1 MIRTD
6 ADALACDMAET
17 YGIYDMRT
25 LPLSRAAVFAC
36 GLRGGARIIQKIAGL
51 RDSAEGRTERMLL
64 AVIADGVNTLAWQNT
79 KNGQKG
85 KNRPESLFSAL
96 FHEIGKGKRDSV
108 RAFESQEAFQAAWKA
123 ATGGG

>member
-1 MIRTD
+1 MIRAD

-36 GLRGGARIIQKIAGL
+36 GLRGDARIIQAVAGISG
-51 RDSAEGRTERMLL
+51 SAESRIDRMLL

-79 KNGQKG
+79 KDGHEGKNQPKSILEAMTGQKQTEG
-85 KNRPESLFSAL
+85 FDSAEDFLSWRESML
-96 FHEIGKGKRDSV
+96 
-108 RAFESQEAFQAAWKA
+108 
-123 ATGGG
+123 GGNDDA

>member
-1 MIRTD
+1 MIRAD

-36 GLRGGARIIQKIAGL
+36 GLRGDARIIQAVAGISG
-51 RDSAEGRTERMLL
+51 SAESRIDRMLL

-79 KNGQKG
+79 KDGHKG

-96 FHEIGKGKRDSV
+96 FKKEEKTRDSV
-108 RAFESQEAFQAAWKA
+108 RAFDSPEAFQAAWKA

>member
-1 MIRTD
+1 MIRAD

-17 YGIYDMRT
+17 YGIYDMQK

-36 GLRGGARIIQKIAGL
+36 GLRGDARIIEKVAGISG
-51 RDSAEGRTERMLL
+51 SAESRIDRMLL

-96 FHEIGKGKRDSV
+96 FKEKNGKRDSV
-108 RAFESQEAFQAAWKA
+108 LAFDSPDAFQAAWKA